1 MALLFF
7 LWSSFALAKPVTPAW
22 PVAAVVVAADGTRL
36 EASIGVPARSK
47 RGVLFLHQNGRN
59 REDWSAL
66 AEALLRDGNI
76 VLSFDLR
83 GHGANRPTPPAD
95 LRPEDYQA
103 MQGDV
108 AAAVVLLRSMGAE
121 RICIIGA
128 EVGANLAINAAVAEA
143 SVASIVLLSPGA
155 DLKGII
161 AIDAVQRFAPR
172 PLLIVA
178 SEDDVAGARAAAVL
192 DSKAQGAHELRILEK
207 AGRGVQMLM
216 RSPALQ
222 GDLVGWVG
230 SNWLAE

>member
-1 MALLFF
+1 MMVSALL
-7 LWSSFALAKPVTPAW
+7 LWSSIALAKPVRPAW
-22 PVAAVVVAADGTRL
+22 PVAAVVVAPDGTRL

-83 GHGANRPTPPAD
+83 GHGAHRPTPPAE

-103 MQGDV
+103 MQADV
-108 AAAVVLLRSMGAE
+108 TAAVALIRANGAE
-121 RICIIGA
+121 RVCIIGA
-128 EVGANLAINAAVAEA
+128 ELGANLAINAGVADP
-143 SVASIVLLSPGA
+143 SVVSVVLLSPGA

-178 SEDDVAGARAAAVL
+178 SEDDLAGARAAAVL
-192 DSKAQGAHELRILEK
+192 DSKAQGPHELRMLEK

-216 RSPALQ
+216 RSPALE

-230 SNWLAE
+230 SRWLQ